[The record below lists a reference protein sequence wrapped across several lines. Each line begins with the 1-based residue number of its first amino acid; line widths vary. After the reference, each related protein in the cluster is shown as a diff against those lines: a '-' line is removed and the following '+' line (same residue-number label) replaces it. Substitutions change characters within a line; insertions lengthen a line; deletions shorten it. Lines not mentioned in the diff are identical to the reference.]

1 MQKLSIE
8 SFTDFIIL
16 LSLEMLI
23 TFLIEVMIEW
33 LCLPQIKVESEK
45 HVLFD
50 HEFTKLFKKL
60 EG

>member
-1 MQKLSIE
+1 
-8 SFTDFIIL
+8 
-16 LSLEMLI
+16 MLI
-23 TFLIEVMIEW
+23 TFVIEVMIEW

>member
-1 MQKLSIE
+1 ML
-8 SFTDFIIL
+8 IIL
-16 LSLEMLI
+16 L
-23 TFLIEVMIEW
+23 IEVTTEW
-33 LCLPQIKVESEK
+33 FCLPQIKVESEK